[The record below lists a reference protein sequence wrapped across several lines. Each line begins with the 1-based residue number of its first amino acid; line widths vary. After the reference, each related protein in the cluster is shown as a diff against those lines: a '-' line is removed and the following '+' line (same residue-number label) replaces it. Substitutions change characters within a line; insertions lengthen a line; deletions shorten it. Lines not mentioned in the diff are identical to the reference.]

1 VTESAGEGLD
11 ELYGAPLSDFV
22 SARNEL
28 ARRLRAEGKKE
39 EADEVAALKKP
50 AVAVW
55 VVNQLARRQRRDV
68 DRLLDVGHRLRAAHG
83 ETDPEKA
90 RKAFDSAREAER
102 EALARLT
109 KAIADL
115 LEEEQ
120 GTASQAMFDR
130 VVATLRAA
138 AVTEEGRELLAR
150 GRLTE
155 ELTTTGFE
163 LAAGLTP
170 KSPSP
175 RVRRPKGDV
184 AAARSAL
191 DEAKARQRD
200 AERRVRDA
208 ESDVADARRA
218 LESAEAAV
226 EKARAEA
233 AEAASGVEDAAAEL
247 ERAKRSG

>member
-1 VTESAGEGLD
+1 MTANADEELD

-28 ARRLRAEGKKE
+28 ARRLRSEGKKE

-55 VVNQLARRQRRDV
+55 VVNQLARRQRGDV

-83 ETDPEKA
+83 ESDPEKA

-109 KAIADL
+109 KATADL
-115 LEEEQ
+115 LKEEQ

-130 VVATLRAA
+130 VVSTLRAA

-170 KSPSP
+170 KSPRP
-175 RVRRPKGDV
+175 RARRAKGDV
-184 AAARSAL
+184 AAERSAL

-208 ESDVADARRA
+208 ESDVTDARCA

-226 EKARAEA
+226 EKVRAEA
-233 AEAASGVEDAAAEL
+233 AEAASAAEDAAAEL

>member
-1 VTESAGEGLD
+1 VTDEELD
-11 ELYGAPLSDFV
+11 RLYGAPLSDFV
-22 SARNEL
+22 AVRKEL
-28 ARRLRAEGKKE
+28 VGGLRAEGRKD
-39 EADEVAALKKP
+39 EADEVATLKKP

-55 VVNQLARRQRRDV
+55 VVNQLARRHRRDV
-68 DRLLDVGHRLRAAHG
+68 DLLLDVGHRLRAAHG

-90 RKAFDSAREAER
+90 RKAFDGAREAER
-102 EALARLT
+102 EALGRLT
-109 KAIADL
+109 KAASDL
-115 LEEEQ
+115 LKEEQ
-120 GTASQAMFDR
+120 GTVSQAMLDR
-130 VVATLRAA
+130 VVSTLRAA

-170 KSPSP
+170 KGPSP
-175 RVRRPKGDV
+175 RARRPKGDV

-200 AERRVRDA
+200 AERRVRNA

-226 EKARAEA
+226 DEARAEA
-233 AEAASGVEDAAAEL
+233 AEAADATEAAAAEL
-247 ERAKRSG
+247 GRAKRTR

>member
-1 VTESAGEGLD
+1 VTDEELD
-11 ELYGAPLSDFV
+11 RLYGAPLGDFV
-22 SARNEL
+22 AVRKEL
-28 ARRLRAEGKKE
+28 VGGLRAEGKKD

-68 DRLLDVGHRLRAAHG
+68 DLLLDVGHRLRAAHG

-90 RKAFDSAREAER
+90 RKAFESAREAER
-102 EALARLT
+102 EALGRLT
-109 KAIADL
+109 KAAGDL

-120 GTASQAMFDR
+120 GTASQAMLDR
-130 VVATLRAA
+130 VVSTLRAA

-155 ELTTTGFE
+155 EITTTGFE

-175 RVRRPKGDV
+175 RPKRTKGDV
-184 AAARSAL
+184 AAARSSL

-208 ESDVADARRA
+208 EKDVADARRA
-218 LESAEAAV
+218 LEAAETAR
-226 EKARAEA
+226 EEARAEA
-233 AEAASGVEDAAAEL
+233 AEAASAVEDAAAEL
-247 ERAKRSG
+247 QRARRSS

>member
-1 VTESAGEGLD
+1 VTDGELD

-22 SARNEL
+22 PARNEL
-28 ARRLRAEGKKE
+28 ARRLRGEGRKD

-50 AVAVW
+50 PVPVW
-55 VVNQLARRQRRDV
+55 VVNQLARGQRRDV
-68 DRLLDVGHRLRAAHG
+68 DLLLDVGHRIRAAHG

-90 RKAFDSAREAER
+90 RKAFDSAREGER
-102 EALARLT
+102 EAIARLT
-109 KAIADL
+109 KAAREL
-115 LEEEQ
+115 LETEQ
-120 GTASQAMFDR
+120 GTASQAMLDR
-130 VVATLRAA
+130 IVSTLRAA

-170 KSPSP
+170 KSSAA
-175 RVRRPKGDV
+175 RPKRTRGDV

-200 AERRVRDA
+200 AERRRREA
-208 ESDVADARRA
+208 EKEVAEARRA
-218 LESAEAAV
+218 LESAEAAL
-226 EKARAEA
+226 EQARAEA
-233 AEAASGVEDAAAEL
+233 AEAESAAEGAAAEL
-247 ERAKRSG
+247 DRARRK